1 MEMNQKH
8 WERCPKGICW
18 ELQVGLGRRRM
29 LPLGSRG
36 SIPVDAWFEHGLG
49 EGEAAWS

>member
-1 MEMNQKH
+1 MEMNQKP
-8 WERCPKGICW
+8 WGRSPLGICW
-18 ELQVGLGRRRM
+18 MLQVGLGRRRK

-36 SIPVDAWFEHGLG
+36 AIPVHAWFEHGLR

>member
-1 MEMNQKH
+1 MDMNQKP
-8 WERCPKGICW
+8 WGRSPQGICW
-18 ELQVGLGRRRM
+18 VLETGLAGRCI

-36 SIPVDAWFEHGLG
+36 SIPVDAWFENGLG